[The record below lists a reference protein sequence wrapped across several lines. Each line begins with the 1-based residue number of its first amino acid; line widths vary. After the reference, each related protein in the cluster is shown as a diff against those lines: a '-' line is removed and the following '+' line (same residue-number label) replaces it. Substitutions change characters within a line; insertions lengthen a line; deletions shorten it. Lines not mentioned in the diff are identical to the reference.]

1 MNTAIRVQKIGVESF
16 DSALYLLQRFFDEEG
31 FSAPTAEMRASL
43 HAMVTGP
50 GSAVFLAWQG
60 AEAVG
65 VATVTT
71 SVGIEYGRAAELE
84 DLYVLPAARR
94 SGVASALIDAVR
106 RWCREQGCTALLVTV
121 TREGEATHRLM
132 DFYQRRGFV
141 NTGRVILEHRLRL
154 DE

>member
-1 MNTAIRVQKIGVESF
+1 MNATIRVEKIEIESL
-16 DSALYLLQRFFDEEG
+16 DPALHLLGRFFDEEG
-31 FSAPTAEMRASL
+31 FSTPADEMRASL
-43 HAMVTGP
+43 HTMVTGP
-50 GSAVFLAWQG
+50 GSAVFLAWQW
-60 AEAVG
+60 AKAVG

-94 SGVASALIDAVR
+94 SGVAGALIDAVR
-106 RWCREQGCTALLVTV
+106 VWCRAQGCTTLLVTV
-121 TREGEATHRLM
+121 TREGEAAHKLM

-141 NTGRVILEHRLRL
+141 NTGRVILEQRLRR

>member
-1 MNTAIRVQKIGVESF
+1 MNTAIRIQRIGSESL
-16 DSALYLLQRFFDEEG
+16 DSALYLLQRFFEEEG
-31 FSAPTAEMRASL
+31 FSTPASEMRASL
-43 HAMVTGP
+43 GAMVTGP
-50 GSAVFLAWQG
+50 SSAVFLAWQG
-60 AEAVG
+60 AETVG

-94 SGVASALIDAVR
+94 SGAASALIDAVR
-106 RWCREQGCTALLVTV
+106 RWCRAQGCTALLVTV
-121 TREGEATHRLM
+121 TRGGEAAHGLM

>member
-1 MNTAIRVQKIGVESF
+1 
-16 DSALYLLQRFFDEEG
+16 
-31 FSAPTAEMRASL
+31 MRASL
-43 HAMVTGP
+43 GIMVAGP

-65 VATVTT
+65 VATVTM

-106 RWCREQGCTALLVTV
+106 RWCRAQGCTALLVTV
-121 TREGEATHRLM
+121 TREGEAAHGLM
-132 DFYQRRGFV
+132 DFYQRRGFL
-141 NTGRVILEHRLRL
+141 NTGRVILEHRLRR
-154 DE
+154 EK